1 MRQRQQQRDH
11 SAKVVDSTRGIWGK
25 SIHHAPCW
33 WRRHGLGRRRLA
45 ASSGGWRP
53 GQVVQPEDS
62 DSRFFPGGESMR
74 WHAESKDESIRVK
87 CNDSHPINGL
97 GAMNGLGVQDR
108 VMGVT
113 SHKSCKERE
122 QRGSSS
128 HHPSGRWWRH
138 GLRRRW
144 LRISLLRRG
153 RHALL
158 GRRRLCHSPWGCL
171 RGGRHASCRG
181 ERV

>member
-1 MRQRQQQRDH
+1 MIIPQSKWILQGLFGGGKH
-11 SAKVVDSTRGIWGK
+11 TSCPLLVEAAWPGEEVAGCFLRGV
-25 SIHHAPCW
+25 
-33 WRRHGLGRRRLA
+33 A
-45 ASSGGWRP
+45 AWT
-53 GQVVQPEDS
+53 QVVQPEDS
-62 DSRFFPGGESMR
+62 ESRFFPGGGSMR
-74 WHAESKDESIRVK
+74 WHAESKDETMRVK

-97 GAMNGLGVQDR
+97 VAMNGLGVQDR

-113 SHKSCKERE
+113 SHKSGKERE

-128 HHPSGRWWRH
+128 HHPSGRWRRH